1 MNKEVENPSVNILTR
16 EDFKSPGPVKWCA
29 GCGDYAILAAVNS
42 VLVEL
47 GGKKEDI
54 VFVSGIGCSSRFPYY
69 INTYGFHGLHGRGAA
84 IASGIKIANPKLQV
98 WHITGDGDSMAI
110 GGNHF
115 IHTIRR
121 NIDMNIVIF
130 NNKIYGLT
138 KGQYSPTSPK
148 GLVTKSSP
156 EGVIENPFT
165 PGELVMGSQG
175 TFFAR
180 AVDTE
185 PKMMKEVLKA
195 AALHKGTSV
204 VEILQNC
211 VIFNNQ
217 IHSIISNKETRDD
230 NTIYLEAGK
239 PMIFGKNS
247 DKGIIVRNNRLQ
259 VVTIGEN
266 GVKESDILIHDPSNP
281 NDMTHYTL
289 VRMGL
294 PEFPVAMGVIRSC
307 DCIEPYDVLYERQV
321 EEVKKK
327 SRIKCMDDLL
337 NSGNVLDL

>member
-1 MNKEVENPSVNILTR
+1 MSNREFNQNVNVLTK

-42 VLVEL
+42 ILVDL
-47 GGKKEDI
+47 GGRKEDI

-69 INTYGFHGLHGRGAA
+69 INTYGFHGMHGRGAA
-84 IASGIKIANPKLQV
+84 IASGIKIANPRLQV

-121 NIDMNIVIF
+121 NIDMNIIIF

-156 EGVIENPFT
+156 EGVVENPFT
-165 PGELVMGSQG
+165 PGELVMGAQG

-180 AVDTE
+180 AVDTD
-185 PKMMKEVLKA
+185 PKMLKEVIKA

-204 VEILQNC
+204 VEVLQNC

-217 IHSIISNKETRDD
+217 IHSMVSAKETKEDH
-230 NTIYLEAGK
+230 TIYLEAGK
-239 PMIFGKNS
+239 PMIFGKERN
-247 DKGIIVRNNRLQ
+247 KGITVKNNRLQ
-259 VVTIGEN
+259 VATIGEN
-266 GVKESDILIHDPSNP
+266 GVKESDVLVHDPTNP

-307 DCIEPYDVLYERQV
+307 DCMEPYDELFERQIA
-321 EEVKKK
+321 EVKQK